1 MSALAATVSAAV
13 GPGRFGV
20 VLGLAPSGPAVPWG
34 VPFGLVLSGLGA
46 DAPPLGLSQLEK

>member
-13 GPGRFGV
+13 GPGRFDV